1 MSGIGVII
9 NRKAGRK
16 IGRGLAP
23 WRLGRLLDSNDCLR
37 QTSSIDQIDE
47 VIEEFR
53 DRQIDI
59 LAIGGGDGSNHHVL
73 SALVRFYRK
82 RPLPLIAFLCGGTH
96 NAHAASVGV
105 HGQANLILARVAGR
119 YHAGTGQ
126 ELARRKLLRID
137 DGKGVRYGFSMATG
151 FMYRF
156 YKELHARL
164 DDTSLNV
171 ARLIACWVG
180 SFIVRGKAIREV
192 FRLEPGKVTISGR
205 ALPWSENNGISCSS
219 MEKLGL
225 GFKPYPRANEH
236 PDKFQAAA
244 LRIATGD
251 FIRLMGQYWLGRTP
265 EHPDQLN
272 TITDSL
278 LLEAEQPVSYVMD
291 GELYNG
297 SPRLEVTTGPALE
310 VIIP

>member
-16 IGRGLAP
+16 TGKGLAP
-23 WRLGRLLDSNDCLR
+23 WRLGRVLDQSDCLR
-37 QTSSIDQIDE
+37 QTSSIGQIDE
-47 VIEEFR
+47 VLEEFR
-53 DRQIDI
+53 ARQIEI
-59 LAIGGGDGSNHHVL
+59 LAIGGGDGSNHYVL
-73 SALVRFYRK
+73 SSLIKIYEQ
-82 RPLPLIAFLCGGTH
+82 RPLPQIAFLCGGTH

-105 HGQANLILARVAGR
+105 SGQANLILARVAGR
-119 YHAGTGQ
+119 QHAGAGQ
-126 ELARRKLLRID
+126 DIAGRKLLRID
-137 DGKGVRYGFSMATG
+137 DGRGVRHGFSMATG

-171 ARLIACWVG
+171 ARLIASWVG
-180 SFIVRGKAIREV
+180 SFAVRGRAIRDV
-192 FRLEPGKVTISGR
+192 FRLEPGRLTISGR
-205 ALPWSENNGISCSS
+205 ALPWKENNGISCSS

-225 GFKPYPRANEH
+225 GFTPYPRANEH

-244 LRIATGD
+244 LRIGPGD
-251 FIRLMGQYWLGRTP
+251 FIRLMWHYWRGRLP

-272 TITDSL
+272 TITESL
-278 LLEAEQPVSYVMD
+278 LLEAERPISYVLD

-297 SPRLEVTTGPALE
+297 SSRLEVTTGPALE
-310 VIIP
+310 VIIS